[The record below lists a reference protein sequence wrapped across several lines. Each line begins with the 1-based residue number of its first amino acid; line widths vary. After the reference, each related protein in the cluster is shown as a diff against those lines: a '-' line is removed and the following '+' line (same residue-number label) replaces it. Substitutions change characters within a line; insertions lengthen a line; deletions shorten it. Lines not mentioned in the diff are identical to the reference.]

1 MNVAE
6 NLLMQQMQS
15 MANLPKIGN
24 TGNKDQTGSFQD
36 MMDQTGKDNAVDTSK
51 DPSQPTRPEK
61 TDGAQEEPKAPL
73 QKKDAEKLGV
83 EQITG
88 SGAARTGDP
97 TLL

>member
-61 TDGAQEEPKAPL
+61 TLRRNPKPPCRR
-73 QKKDAEKLGV
+73 
-83 EQITG
+83 
-88 SGAARTGDP
+88 RTRRSWRRP
-97 TLL
+97 RWTPPPQSW